1 MGGGIINKTD
11 LKADYNGIAVFETL
25 VEPGTQVTWSRSGRP
40 INKKNFRFKN
50 ISVILINTLLSILK
64 YEQVS
69 WGNWRRLLVK
79 NITETDYTEFIV
91 SARGEQSRAK
101 LVKGRLN

>member
-1 MGGGIINKTD
+1 M
-11 LKADYNGIAVFETL
+11 KADYNGIAVFETL

-50 ISVILINTLLSILK
+50 FKFSVLLINTFFSILK

-101 LVKGRLN
+101 LVKGRLT

>member
-1 MGGGIINKTD
+1 MF
-11 LKADYNGIAVFETL
+11 LFV
-25 VEPGTQVTWSRSGRP
+25 
-40 INKKNFRFKN
+40 
-50 ISVILINTLLSILK
+50 LINTIFSILK